1 MSDLDD
7 DLLALA
13 GGVDSSDEGDLTS
26 KAEPSKRRRI
36 DEDSEDGD
44 KGGDGDANDR
54 DGDDDDDNDDND
66 DDDDGDDY
74 EAKGGDAS
82 DDESED
88 EFVPYPLE
96 GKYKDEADRQ
106 KLLNMTEMER
116 ESLLFDR
123 SQEMQKY
130 QEKKYLTQR
139 LKQRKR
145 DTERNSERSSKRE
158 KLSELKKRRE
168 KRARKQDDYDDDDD
182 EEGEDEEDDFDD
194 GYEPED
200 HVVDE
205 KEVVKTLDVRLLNSV
220 RFSRSQ
226 LAKFCFYPEFEQ
238 VVVGSYI
245 RIPIAVNRTEQR
257 NRVCL
262 VKEVVPLKHKTYSL
276 EGTTVNFSLKV
287 AFGADEANFEMRYC
301 SDSPFTEED
310 FVKWKKACEEGGVS
324 LPSVQRLERKHK
336 ELKELATRPLT
347 SQEIDDMVRRRSK
360 LSAGRGANAVIE
372 RAVLENR
379 RQIAEDR
386 GDEDEMTK
394 IDEQLAELEAL
405 NVPKPVS
412 TQKDKFAEVNAR
424 NRKANQESIRKAE
437 LVDLEA
443 RRKAAM
449 TNSGVN
455 ADPFSRL
462 KTTVKIFHQSAEE
475 IRQKEI
481 EKAVEIAEEE
491 AKKVCL
497 KTHSIDSRIATIEID
512 IDLSRL

>member
-13 GGVDSSDEGDLTS
+13 GGVDSSDEGDLAS

-36 DEDSEDGD
+36 DEESEDGD
-44 KGGDGDANDR
+44 KG
-54 DGDDDDDNDDND
+54 DDDDADDHED
-66 DDDDGDDY
+66 DEDDGYEPKGADD
-74 EAKGGDAS
+74 

-106 KLLNMTEMER
+106 KLLNMTEVER

-168 KRARKQDDYDDDDD
+168 KRARKQDDYEDD
-182 EEGEDEEDDFDD
+182 EDDEDDEEDDFDD

-257 NRVCL
+257 NRICL

-301 SDSPFTEED
+301 SDSPFSEED
-310 FVKWKKACEEGGVS
+310 FSKWKKACEEGGVS

-372 RAVLENR
+372 RSVLENR
-379 RQIAEDR
+379 RQIAEDQ
-386 GDEDEMTK
+386 GDEDEVAK
-394 IDEQLAELEAL
+394 IDEQLAELEAR

-412 TQKDKFAEVNAR
+412 SQKDKFAEVNAR

-449 TNSGVN
+449 SNSGVN

-462 KTTVKIFHQSAEE
+462 KTTVKIFHGSAEE

-481 EKAVEIAEEE
+481 EKAENIAVEE

-497 KTHSIDSRIATIEID
+497 KTHSIDSRIASID
-512 IDLSRL
+512 IDIELGF